1 MWSRRLKRKDNL
13 KMNNPP
19 SGWYVEVGGR
29 GMIADLEKRQ
39 IWFSQPSCCEI
50 TTYNYSQECASVI
63 ERRNLRY
70 VYEEASDTREFS
82 RQKCSAC
89 TTRVK
94 SRSRVCPQWQGLKT
108 CTLLCQYNWSFK
120 TYALQRD
127 DNVSKDINR
136 QKTFSDI
143 WSCVCFLHGP

>member
-63 ERRNLRY
+63 ERCNLRHWHSWIFAPKMQRLHNAGQ
-70 VYEEASDTREFS
+70 VPIS
-82 RQKCSAC
+82 RLS
-89 TTRVK
+89 T
-94 SRSRVCPQWQGLKT
+94 WQGLKT
-108 CTLLCQYNWSFK
+108 CTLLCQHNWSFK
-120 TYALQRD
+120 THALQGD